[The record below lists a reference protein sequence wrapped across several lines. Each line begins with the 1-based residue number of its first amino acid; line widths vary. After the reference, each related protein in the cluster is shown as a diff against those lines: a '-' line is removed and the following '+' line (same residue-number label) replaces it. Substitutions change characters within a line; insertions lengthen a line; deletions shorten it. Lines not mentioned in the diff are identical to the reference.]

1 MISTVCNI
9 TGNGDGIED
18 ALNETE
24 KVAAYEKLSKK
35 ETLQL
40 RLLAEELTGIMRAV
54 AGDFTAKF
62 WIETNNN
69 QFQLHL
75 EANSSLS
82 QFEKDQ
88 LISIAKGD
96 PFTPATTFMGKI
108 GRIFETLLKNYDETN
123 RYSLESGVMLPYSEG
138 MATSILSENEVM
150 RWSLEKYKAASA
162 SAPSEDGWDELEKS
176 IVANLADDVIVH
188 VKNKKAEI
196 IVCKKFENR
205 D

>member
-1 MISTVCNI
+1 
-9 TGNGDGIED
+9 
-18 ALNETE
+18 
-24 KVAAYEKLSKK
+24 
-35 ETLQL
+35 
-40 RLLAEELTGIMRAV
+40 
-54 AGDFTAKF
+54 
-62 WIETNNN
+62 
-69 QFQLHL
+69 
-75 EANSSLS
+75 
-82 QFEKDQ
+82 
-88 LISIAKGD
+88 
-96 PFTPATTFMGKI
+96 MGKI

-205 D
+205 EI